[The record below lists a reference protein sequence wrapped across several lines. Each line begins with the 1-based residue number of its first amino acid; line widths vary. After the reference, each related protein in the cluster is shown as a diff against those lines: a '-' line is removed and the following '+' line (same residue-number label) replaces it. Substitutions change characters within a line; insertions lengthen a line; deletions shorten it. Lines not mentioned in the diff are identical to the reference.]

1 MSPKCC
7 VWLMMLST
15 MHCQWECQESWS
27 SPALWLMW
35 TDSSVVDLGLW
46 NQVHYHSLPPF
57 VSFTWRNWLSL
68 GCSINSWFPAHATFG
83 YATFNVPS
91 NFYARMQMAF
101 LAIRAGAWRHELL
114 AIHWS
119 GQKERSYGMSP
130 SMYAPESANRKYHCF
145 VPYRLPSIAVE
156 VNLCEVPTQTA
167 PIRQRTQLLCHHNN
181 RTRST
186 WRNLGKKLI
195 LLSKLT

>member
-1 MSPKCC
+1 MSLKCC
-7 VWLMMLST
+7 MWLMMLST

-91 NFYARMQMAF
+91 NFYARWHFWPLGQVPEGMNCWLSTGPGRRKDPTECPPPCMSQSQQTGNTTVSF
-101 LAIRAGAWRHELL
+101 LTG
-114 AIHWS
+114 
-119 GQKERSYGMSP
+119 
-130 SMYAPESANRKYHCF
+130 YH
-145 VPYRLPSIAVE
+145 L
-156 VNLCEVPTQTA
+156 
-167 PIRQRTQLLCHHNN
+167 
-181 RTRST
+181 
-186 WRNLGKKLI
+186 
-195 LLSKLT
+195 

>member
-1 MSPKCC
+1 MSPKGCM
-7 VWLMMLST
+7 WLMMLSA

-27 SPALWLMW
+27 SPALWLMC
-35 TDSSVVDLGLW
+35 TGSSVVDLGLW

-91 NFYARMQMAF
+91 NFYARMQMTF
-101 LAIRAGAWRHELL
+101 LAIRAGAWKHALL

-130 SMYAPESANRKYHCF
+130 SMYAPESANRKYQFRSLQVTIYSSWSEF
-145 VPYRLPSIAVE
+145 VWSANPD
-156 VNLCEVPTQTA
+156 CTHQTENAA
-167 PIRQRTQLLCHHNN
+167 P
-181 RTRST
+181 
-186 WRNLGKKLI
+186 
-195 LLSKLT
+195 LSS